1 MDYLEQ
7 NQSVVEYSRVL
18 ESGATRWRG
27 AVAGRLR
34 KRWMPASSSDLPDRF
49 RDVEHLEEVMTT
61 PPAALAAE
69 LGQLAGD
76 LIILGVGGKIGPTLA
91 RLAKR
96 AAPGKRVVGVARF
109 SEPGLREQLA
119 ACGIECIAADLLD
132 RRQVEALPKLANVV
146 FMAGRKFG
154 SSGHEDLTWAMN
166 AHVPALVA
174 EAFAGSRI
182 VAYSTGCVYPYV
194 DVQGGGATEAT
205 PATPPP
211 GAYAN
216 SCVAREAMF
225 QYFSRTRGTPGRI
238 IRLNYAIDM
247 RYGVLHDVATK
258 VRNGEAIDL
267 TTGHVNVIW
276 QGDANAMV
284 LRALGHCT
292 VPSSPLNVSGPETIS
307 IRALAQAFGE
317 RLGKAPIFT
326 GVEAADGWLVNTAAA
341 TRLFGPPSVP
351 LAKLVDWTAEWV
363 GRGMPSLGKDT
374 HYDTRDGN
382 F

>member
-1 MDYLEQ
+1 MPQPGPALPKQFAGVEQLE
-7 NQSVVEYSRVL
+7 
-18 ESGATRWRG
+18 
-27 AVAGRLR
+27 
-34 KRWMPASSSDLPDRF
+34 D
-49 RDVEHLEEVMTT
+49 VMTM
-61 PPAALAAE
+61 PSAGVADDLARVD
-69 LGQLAGD
+69 GD

-109 SEPGLREQLA
+109 SEAGLREKLGGW
-119 ACGIECIAADLLD
+119 GIECVEADLLD
-132 RRQVEALPKLANVV
+132 RAQIEALPKLPNVI

-154 SSGHEDLTWAMN
+154 SSGNEDLTWAIN

-194 DVQGGGATEAT
+194 NVLHGGATEAT

-216 SCVAREAMF
+216 SCVAREQIF
-225 QYFSRTRGTPGRI
+225 SYFSRTRGTPGRI

-247 RYGVLHDVATK
+247 RYGVLHDVAQRVFK
-258 VRNGEAIDL
+258 GEMLNLAM
-267 TTGHVNVIW
+267 GHVNVVW

-284 LRALGHCT
+284 LRAFAHCT
-292 VPSSPLNVSGPETIS
+292 TPSSPLNVSGPETIS
-307 IRALAQAFGE
+307 VRWLAEAFG
-317 RLGKAPIFT
+317 RRFGKSPVVSGT
-326 GVEAADGWLVNTAAA
+326 EASDGWLINTGEAV
-341 TRLFGPPSVP
+341 RLFGYPSVS
-351 LAKLVDWTAEWV
+351 LGQMIDWQADWIA
-363 GRGMPSLGKDT
+363 RGMPSFGKDT
-374 HYDTRDGN
+374 HFDTRDGT

>member
-1 MDYLEQ
+1 MTQ
-7 NQSVVEYSRVL
+7 P
-18 ESGATRWRG
+18 
-27 AVAGRLR
+27 
-34 KRWMPASSSDLPDRF
+34 PAALPDRF
-49 RDVEHLEEVMTT
+49 RDIDHLEEVMTT
-61 PPAALAAE
+61 PSAALRAALE
-69 LGQLAGD
+69 VLAGD
-76 LIILGVGGKIGPTLA
+76 IIVLGVGGKIGPTLS

-109 SEPGLREQLA
+109 SEQGLREQLKA
-119 ACGIECIAADLLD
+119 SGVECIAADLLE
-132 RRQVEALPKLANVV
+132 RKQIEALPKLANVV

-154 SSGHEDLTWAMN
+154 SAGHEDLTWAMN

-174 EAFAGSRI
+174 EAFAQSRI

-194 DVQGGGATEAT
+194 DVRHGGATEAT

-247 RYGVLHDVATK
+247 RYGVLHDVATR
-258 VRNGEAIDL
+258 VRNGEPIDL
-267 TTGHVNVIW
+267 TVGHVNVIW
-276 QGDANAMV
+276 QGDANDMV
-284 LRALGHCT
+284 LRAFGHCT
-292 VPSSPLNVSGPETIS
+292 VPSTPLNVSGPETVS
-307 IRALAQAFGE
+307 VRWLAEALGQ
-317 RLGKAPIFT
+317 RLGKRPVFT
-326 GVEAADGWLVNTAAA
+326 SVEAADGWLVNTAEAV
-341 TRLFGPPSVP
+341 RLFGYPSVP
-351 LAKLVDWTAEWV
+351 LASLVDWTADWV